1 MRLTTLEN
9 LLVEELKDLYDGE
22 KQITKAL
29 PRMAKAASSREL
41 TTAFERHLDQTKE
54 HVERLE
60 RVFDELGK
68 SPGRKKCEGIAGL
81 VEEGKEVMKNSIGAD
96 PSVRD
101 AALIAAAQRI
111 EHYEMAGYGTVR
123 TWAEQLG
130 MNSVARLL
138 QQTLDD
144 EKNADKKLSEIANTV
159 NVEAEN

>member
-1 MRLTTLEN
+1 MKLTTLEN
-9 LLVEELKDLYDGE
+9 LFVEELKDLYDGE

-41 TTAFERHLDQTKE
+41 TTAFERHLEQTKE

-81 VEEGKEVMKNSIGAD
+81 VEEGKEVMKNSVGAD
-96 PSVRD
+96 PAVRD
-101 AALIAAAQRI
+101 AALIASAQRI

-130 MNSVARLL
+130 LSAAARLL
-138 QQTLDD
+138 QQTLDE
-144 EKNADKKLSEIANTV
+144 EKTADKKLSEIANTV
-159 NVEAEN
+159 NADAEN

>member
-1 MRLTTLEN
+1 
-9 LLVEELKDLYDGE
+9 
-22 KQITKAL
+22 
-29 PRMAKAASSREL
+29 
-41 TTAFERHLDQTKE
+41 
-54 HVERLE
+54 LE

-96 PSVRD
+96 PAVRD

-138 QQTLDD
+138 QQTLEE

>member
-1 MRLTTLEN
+1 MKLTTLES

-29 PRMAKAASSREL
+29 PRMAKAATSREL

-54 HVERLE
+54 HVARLE

-81 VEEGKEVMKNSIGAD
+81 VEEGKEILKNSVGAD
-96 PSVRD
+96 PAVRD

-123 TWAEQLG
+123 AWAEQLG
-130 MNSVARLL
+130 LNSAARIL

-144 EKNADKKLSEIANTV
+144 EKATDKRLSEIANVV
-159 NVEAEN
+159 NVEAEH

>member
-1 MRLTTLEN
+1 MKLTTLEN

-29 PRMAKAASSREL
+29 PRMAKAASSSEL
-41 TTAFERHLDQTKE
+41 TTAFERHLDQTKG

-96 PSVRD
+96 PAVRD

-138 QQTLDD
+138 QQTLEE

>member
-1 MRLTTLEN
+1 MKLNTLES
-9 LLVEELKDLYDGE
+9 LFVEELKDLYDGE

-29 PRMAKAASSREL
+29 PRMAKAATSREL

-54 HVERLE
+54 HVARLE

-81 VEEGKEVMKNSIGAD
+81 VEEGNEILKNSVGAD
-96 PSVRD
+96 PAVRD

-130 MNSVARLL
+130 LSSAARIL

-144 EKNADKKLSEIANTV
+144 EKATDKRLSEIANVV
-159 NVEAEN
+159 NLEAEN